1 MIDPAAKLARMANQI
16 AIFFRSYP
24 EGEGIRG
31 VHEHIKAFW
40 SPRMRQDLAARL
52 DDPSLDLDPL
62 VVAAFAL
69 EPKLAPTKA

>member
-1 MIDPAAKLARMANQI
+1 MIDPTAKLARMANQI

-24 EGEGIRG
+24 EDEGIRG
-31 VHEHIKAFW
+31 VHGHIKTFW

-52 DDPSLDLDPL
+52 GDPSLGLDPL

-69 EPKLAPTKA
+69 EPKLDPTAA